1 MQYRNLSDEALE
13 LEVKNS
19 ILEETKINTKILQL
33 LAEIERRRLYSKTYP
48 SLYEYCVKTLKLS
61 AASAQL
67 RIDTM
72 RAMKIMP
79 EIEEKL
85 LTGDLNL
92 SIVASAQTFFRQEKK
107 LGHAY
112 SVAEKKELLQ
122 KLENKSVR
130 ECLKEFVAIS
140 PKAVIQE
147 KRRELTSSL
156 TEIKIVVDQ
165 ELVRKLDQLKALWSH
180 QNPTMTDLELLQKM
194 ADLCLKHADPAQ
206 KKVRTSKEKTE
217 PIKGPTDLTDSTS
230 EIPAGHVSTDLP
242 RVSEVDRYVPAQIKR
257 QVWRR
262 DQGRCTYPGCS
273 SKHFLE
279 YDHIQ
284 PISLNGKSTLENLRL
299 LCRAHNQLE
308 AIQQLGFKQMD
319 RFLN

>member
-1 MQYRNLSDEALE
+1 MQYRNLSDGALE
-13 LEVKNS
+13 LETKNS
-19 ILEETKINTKILQL
+19 VLQEIKLNTKILQL

-79 EIEEKL
+79 EIEAKL

-92 SIVASAQTFFRQEKK
+92 STVASAQTFFRQEKK

-112 SVAEKKELLQ
+112 SVADKKELLQ

-130 ECLKEFVAIS
+130 ECIKEFIAIS
-140 PKAVIQE
+140 PKAVTQE
-147 KRRELTSSL
+147 KRRELTPSL
-156 TEIKIVVDQ
+156 TEIKITVDQ
-165 ELVRKLDQLKALWSH
+165 ELVQKLDQLKALWSH

-194 ADLCLKHADPAQ
+194 ADVCLKHTDPAQ
-206 KKVRTSKEKTE
+206 EKVRVRKEKNE
-217 PIKGPTDLTDSTS
+217 PKKADLTDSTL
-230 EIPAGHVSTDLP
+230 EIPAGPVSTDSL
-242 RVSEVDRYVPAQIKR
+242 RVSEVDRYIPANIKR
-257 QVWRR
+257 QVWSR

-284 PISLNGKSTLENLRL
+284 PVSLNGKSTLENLRL
-299 LCRAHNQLE
+299 LCRAHNQLV
-308 AIQQLGFKQMD
+308 AIQQLGFMQMD